1 MLCTVCVTDYTNY
14 SGEGL
19 GACATNKSGNVY
31 SGSGNEWRSSSVRD
45 RVVLVATGVGG
56 HLSAGKEVLI
66 MAVVAGV
73 LGVLC
78 AAMFSRLKTLRG
90 PEGEG
95 EGGA

>member
-1 MLCTVCVTDYTNY
+1 M
-14 SGEGL
+14 
-19 GACATNKSGNVY
+19 
-31 SGSGNEWRSSSVRD
+31 
-45 RVVLVATGVGG
+45 VLVATGVGG
-56 HLSAGKEVLI
+56 HHSARKEKVLK